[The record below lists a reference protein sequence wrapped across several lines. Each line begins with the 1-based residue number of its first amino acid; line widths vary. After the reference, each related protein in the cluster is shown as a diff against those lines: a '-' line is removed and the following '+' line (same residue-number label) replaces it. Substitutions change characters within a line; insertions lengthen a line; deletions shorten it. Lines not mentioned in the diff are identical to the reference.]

1 MKWRHPVFSDSPF
14 VDLGRLP
21 GMYIECNDVDVPG
34 RLPGSRRG
42 ILKYWMPLMNCVAH
56 RVGSSL
62 AQTRNVLKRIIECLR
77 TSNIVYTY
85 PVISVQ
91 TLK

>member
-1 MKWRHPVFSDSPF
+1 MMWTF
-14 VDLGRLP
+14 P
-21 GMYIECNDVDVPG
+21 GNCLDQ
-34 RLPGSRRG
+34 RRA
-42 ILKYWMPLMNCVAH
+42 IPEVRNASHELSFPH

-77 TSNIVYTY
+77 TSNIMYTY

-91 TLK
+91 I

>member
-1 MKWRHPVFSDSPF
+1 MIQAVN
-14 VDLGRLP
+14 LEAN
-21 GMYIECNDVDVPG
+21 IECNDVVAS
-34 RLPGSRRG
+34 RLTAWITKASPEVRDASHE
-42 ILKYWMPLMNCVAH
+42 LTPH

-91 TLK
+91 I

>member
-1 MKWRHPVFSDSPF
+1 MTRLSLILAVSLEVF
-14 VDLGRLP
+14 
-21 GMYIECNDVDVPG
+21 IECNDVNAS
-34 RLPGSRRG
+34 RLLPGSRRRF
-42 ILKYWMPLMNCVAH
+42 LKYGMPLMNCVSH

-85 PVISVQ
+85 TVISVQ
-91 TLK
+91 I